1 VALGPG
7 TRLGAYEILTL
18 LGSGGMGEVY
28 RARDTR
34 LDRTVAIKVL
44 SSELASDPQLRE
56 RFDREA
62 RAISSLNHPHICTL
76 HDVGHEGG
84 LDFLVLE
91 HLAGATL
98 ESRLAAGSLPFT
110 EAMQI
115 ATEILEALIAAHRA
129 GIVHRDLKP
138 ANVMLTKSG
147 AKLLDFG
154 LAKSTTPVV
163 VSSGLSMQPTTPPN
177 VTAQGTILGTFQY
190 MAPEQVE
197 GLEADARTDIFAFG
211 AVLYEML
218 TGRKAFDGRT
228 RAALLGAILKDD
240 PPPVSVLQPL
250 ASPALD
256 RLVAACLLKDP
267 DDRWQTSRD
276 VLRELQWAIQ
286 PSDPSRAPIAERSS
300 RASRLLPW
308 AVVALF
314 AAALAAAGV
323 VAVGHW
329 RESTGQP
336 VTFTIGAPENSM
348 IAAAVPHLA
357 VSPDGEHVAFVATQQ
372 GRPVIWL
379 RSVASAST
387 RPLAGTEGA
396 TYPFW
401 SPDSRQIGFF
411 AGGKLKKIAITGGPA
426 VSLADSP
433 GARGGAWG
441 VGNVIVF
448 SPSNAG
454 LYRVSAAGGPVAPVT
469 LVDTASAERDLRTAN
484 PSRGDTDR
492 WPSFLPDG
500 RRFLYTRVA
509 VGGGNARL
517 MIGSIDRHDDAT
529 LGSIGSTPHYVSGR
543 LLFWRDSSLVMQP
556 FDARAG
562 RLTGD
567 PTPIVEGVAYEFT
580 SRFAAFSVSQTATLV
595 YALGGG
601 RAGTRLTWLDRA
613 GKPLGTVGDSGTYF
627 NLALSPNERTIA
639 LSASPG
645 AQVNRDIWLI
655 DAARSTSIR
664 FTSDPGVEANPAW
677 SPDGS
682 RLAFASGNPSGLQ
695 VQSLAGGDPELWVPF
710 QGVGSASDWSRDGRY
725 ILFWNVTSQT
735 GGDLW
740 IVPAQGDHKPIA
752 FANSAFNEQ
761 DGAFSPD
768 GRWIAYSSD
777 ESGRFQV
784 YVQPFPPTGE
794 KHPVSS
800 AGGEQPRWR
809 EDGRELF
816 FLAADGTMMAAP
828 VRLSPRFDADVAKPL
843 FQTDIV
849 MNGRKQYAVSSDG
862 QRFLV
867 NAAQPRASTGPIT
880 VVVNWLSTIE
890 KP

>member
-1 VALGPG
+1 VALAPG

-76 HDVGHEGG
+76 HDVGHEGS

-91 HLAGATL
+91 YLEGATL
-98 ESRLAAGSLPFT
+98 ESRLAAGSLAFN
-110 EAMQI
+110 EAMRI
-115 ATEILEALIAAHRA
+115 ATEIVEALVTAHRA

-138 ANVMLTKSG
+138 GNVMLTKAG

-154 LAKSTTPVV
+154 LAKSTAPVV
-163 VSSGLSMQPTTPPN
+163 VSGGLSMLPTTPPN
-177 VTAQGTILGTFQY
+177 VTAPGAILGTFQY

-218 TGRKAFDGRT
+218 TGRKAFEGKT
-228 RAALLGAILKDD
+228 PAGLLGAILKDD
-240 PPPVSVLQPL
+240 PRPVSERQPL
-250 ASPALD
+250 APPALD
-256 RLVAACLLKDP
+256 RAVATCLQKDP

-276 VLRELQWAIQ
+276 MLRALQWAVE
-286 PSDPSRAPIAERSS
+286 PVDPARGFIAPRSRIVST
-300 RASRLLPW
+300 LPW
-308 AVVALF
+308 VIAALL

-323 VAVGHW
+323 VSVEHW
-329 RESTGQP
+329 RESIGQP
-336 VTFTIGAPENSM
+336 VTFTIAAPENSM
-348 IAAAVPHLA
+348 IATAVPHLA
-357 VSPDGEHVAFVATQQ
+357 VSADGQQVAFVVTQQ

-379 RSVASAST
+379 RSLASAST
-387 RPLAGTEGA
+387 RALAGTEGA
-396 TYPFW
+396 SYPFW
-401 SPDSRQIGFF
+401 SPDGRQIGFF
-411 AGGKLKKIAITGGPA
+411 AGGKLKRIPIAGGPA

-433 GARGGAWG
+433 NARGGTWG

-454 LYRVSAAGGPVAPVT
+454 LYRVSPAGGPVSPVT
-469 LVDTASAERDLRTAN
+469 LVAEANAERDLRTAN
-484 PSRGDTDR
+484 PARGDMDR

-509 VGGGNARL
+509 TGGDPRL
-517 MIGSIDRHDDAT
+517 MIGSIDRHDDAA
-529 LGSIGSTPHYVSGR
+529 LGSIGSTPQYVSGR
-543 LLFWRDSSLVMQP
+543 VLFWRDNNLVMQL

-562 RLTGD
+562 RMTGD
-567 PTPIVEGVAYEFT
+567 PAPVVEGIAYEFT
-580 SRFAAFSVSQTATLV
+580 SRLAAFSVSQTATLV
-595 YALGGG
+595 YALGSG
-601 RAGTRLTWLDRA
+601 RAATRLTWLDRT
-613 GKPLGTVGDSGTYF
+613 GKPLGMVGDPSTYF
-627 NLALSPNERTIA
+627 NIALSPNERMIA
-639 LSASPG
+639 VSASPG
-645 AQVNRDIWLI
+645 AQTNRDIWLI
-655 DAARSTSIR
+655 DAARSTSRR
-664 FTSDPGVEANPAW
+664 FTFDPGVEANPAW

-682 RLAFASGNPSGLQ
+682 RLAFASSNPSGLQ
-695 VQSLAGGDPELWVPF
+695 VQSVAGGAPELWAPF
-710 QGVGSASDWSRDGRY
+710 QGVGGANDWSRDGRD
-725 ILFWNVTSQT
+725 ILFWNVTGQT

-740 IVPAQGDHKPIA
+740 IVPVDGDHKPIA
-752 FANSAFNEQ
+752 FANSTFNEQ

-784 YVQPFPPTGE
+784 YVQPFPTTGE
-794 KHPVSS
+794 KHPVSN

-809 EDGRELF
+809 GDGRELF
-816 FLAADGTMMAAP
+816 FLAPDGTMMASP
-828 VRLSPRFDADVAKPL
+828 VSLSPRFDADVAKPL
-843 FQTDIV
+843 FQTGIV
-849 MNGRKQYAVSSDG
+849 MSGRRQYAVTGDG

-867 NAAQPRASTGPIT
+867 NAAQPRSGTGLIT
-880 VVVNWLSTIE
+880 VVVNWPSTIE